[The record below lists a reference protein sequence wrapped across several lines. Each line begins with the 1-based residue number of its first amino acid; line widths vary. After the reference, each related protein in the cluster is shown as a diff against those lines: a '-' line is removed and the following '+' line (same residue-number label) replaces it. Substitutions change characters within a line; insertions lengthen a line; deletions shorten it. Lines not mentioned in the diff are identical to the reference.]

1 MVADSVVAILM
12 AAEANPHLAKDI
24 EQSIQKECGDTVDDG
39 STPIAWNEDQLQEM
53 VWLLR
58 QQFGGEFAIKSPT
71 DQGVGPTIHFTMPFH
86 RGTIDTSTLRVRVLD
101 SNEES
106 SHGDSDKLLLELRIE
121 QLLERYYSSTCVCVC
136 VAALRST
143 ELQTCPTDIF
153 PIRKIPINSRS
164 SLEGGDTV
172 ANLLKRYSRREG
184 FTTSSSTTHG
194 AGSANLLSTGAS
206 MAPNTLQAPLSGA
219 MTGSK
224 FFTETAD
231 SDVEDGAHAVSTETV
246 AADAAMSDEIHHRT
260 NAEMET
266 ELYSQ
271 EPETI
276 SGGMSS
282 DDEEERLEALDALR
296 DD

>member
-121 QLLERYYSSTCVCVC
+121 QLLERYYSN
-136 VAALRST
+136 
-143 ELQTCPTDIF
+143 IF